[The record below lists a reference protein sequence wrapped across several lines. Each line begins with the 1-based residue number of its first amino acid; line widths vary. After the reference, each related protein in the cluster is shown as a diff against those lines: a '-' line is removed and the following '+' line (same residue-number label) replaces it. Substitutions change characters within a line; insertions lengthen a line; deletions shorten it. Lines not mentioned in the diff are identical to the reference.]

1 MKFINLYNIKN
12 NTNFF
17 LLNIFGNKKRWGR
30 IDNTFLTLFF
40 YKGLAIID
48 PLKIFVNIKKII
60 WIISKI
66 SYNQGISLIYFN
78 KELESFYLKEF
89 EKTINNMY
97 LLMIGKLFG
106 FVTSFFF
113 FIDRIKNLK
122 KQKITNY
129 SRRRHPSLIF
139 LTKKCWKIYYGLF
152 RMFVEFRIISIK
164 SISYNDVERN
174 PGFSLYINDC
184 SLIYLLIK
192 YIYIINNKFIIKS

>member
-1 MKFINLYNIKN
+1 MKFLNLYNIKN

-30 IDNTFLTLFF
+30 VDNSFLTLFF

-48 PLKIFVNIKKII
+48 PLKIFITVKKII
-60 WIISKI
+60 WIVSKI
-66 SYNQGISLIYFN
+66 SYKQGISLIYFN
-78 KELESFYLKEF
+78 NDLESFYLNEF
-89 EKTINNMY
+89 EKNINNLY

-106 FVTSFFF
+106 FITSFFF

-122 KQKITNY
+122 KKKITNY
-129 SRRRHPSLIF
+129 SKSRYPSLIF
-139 LTKKCWKIYYGLF
+139 LTKKCWKIYHGIF
-152 RMFVEFRIISIK
+152 KMFLQFRIISIK
-164 SISYNDVERN
+164 SISYNDVETN
-174 PGFSLYINDC
+174 TGFSLYINDC